1 MHDLHV
7 TLEFI
12 HGLEN
17 QPSSLA
23 YRMAT
28 SDRRSWLLT
37 QVALDV
43 VHHFCRPGKGL
54 LLITSTEKDALSLL
68 ANEGKG
74 LDSRRLF
81 LNDKRWKKGD
91 AGVIS
96 SRRFTAAVESQYKTG
111 SLDPALNNVF

>member
-1 MHDLHV
+1 MSIKCKTASFPLAHIPGVPKCDTMHDLHV

-28 SDRRSWLLT
+28 GDRRPWLPT

-43 VHHFCRPGKGL
+43 VHHFRGPGKGL
-54 LLITSTEKDALSLL
+54 LLLTGTKKDALSLL
-68 ANEGKG
+68 ADEGE
-74 LDSRRLF
+74 RAR
-81 LNDKRWKKGD
+81 
-91 AGVIS
+91 
-96 SRRFTAAVESQYKTG
+96 
-111 SLDPALNNVF
+111 